1 MQRIIPFLLS
11 TLVTVNVV
19 AAVDVYKKPFTFKRD
34 ISSELASVKGGLLV
48 KNDKQT
54 SCELGLIDSSA
65 GYVSANCLD
74 FNSDP
79 SNGVTK
85 YEVILDSGIDGKTA
99 RHNVDSIYVHP
110 QYNQETLANNIAIVQ
125 FDTKSEISWLNPIG
139 VVRELFWEDL
149 IYVRRSLKNLDT
161 LEWNTPEY
169 LSTTDSDDTLC
180 NSMSLVYSHNS
191 YDYAC
196 THHTASMPAS
206 SLSDCD
212 VPYGTVYTHMDG
224 KLYFV
229 GFYSHTTASGGERQ
243 LCSHTDISSYY
254 TLASD
259 FVFFAASQ
267 TARKIDFYPAN
278 NTVYPNL
285 DFRYKMHDPKSN
297 ILLDEIN
304 IIGGN
309 LFKDSTS
316 SDSSGNSSETTLQ
329 TEKPTSSKDNDKS
342 DEAT

>member
-1 MQRIIPFLLS
+1 MRCIILFLLS
-11 TLVTVNVV
+11 SLATANVV
-19 AAVDVYKKPFTFKRD
+19 AVVDAYKKSFPFKRD
-34 ISSELASVKGGLLV
+34 IPSELASVKGGLLV
-48 KNDKQT
+48 KNNKQT

-65 GYVSANCLD
+65 GYVSANCVD

-79 SNGVTK
+79 PNGVTK

-125 FDTKSEISWLNPIG
+125 FNTKSEITWLNPIG

-180 NSMSLVYSHNS
+180 SSMSLVYSHNK

-196 THHTASMPAS
+196 THHTASMSSS

-212 VPYGTVYTHMDG
+212 VPYGTVYTHMNG
-224 KLYFV
+224 KLYF
-229 GFYSHTTASGGERQ
+229 
-243 LCSHTDISSYY
+243 
-254 TLASD
+254 
-259 FVFFAASQ
+259 
-267 TARKIDFYPAN
+267 
-278 NTVYPNL
+278 
-285 DFRYKMHDPKSN
+285 
-297 ILLDEIN
+297 
-304 IIGGN
+304 
-309 LFKDSTS
+309 
-316 SDSSGNSSETTLQ
+316 
-329 TEKPTSSKDNDKS
+329 
-342 DEAT
+342 